1 MHPRDIPSL
10 DGRPARQVASPRTY
24 LERALMN
31 ARPLACAA
39 ALAAVTVSAVASADP
54 MDPAVERFVVADGVP
69 NCWTDVGEGG
79 SSLYVGVFPQGA
91 ERCIPDDAAFKKLI
105 GQYGFAMAPSAM
117 HSART
122 TGFGGFHL
130 SIEGQYTK
138 VDDGSDA
145 LQRGTRGPQD
155 PSTKKSSIINSSP
168 DPLLQ
173 VYSLKVR
180 KSFGFGLEIMGAVG
194 FMAQSNILM
203 GGSDVRLSLLEGF
216 RAPDWPG
223 YVPDVA
229 VGGGV
234 RTITGTAAFQL
245 TVASLDTQIS
255 KPISISNSSIITPWL
270 GYQYVW
276 IFGDSGLVDLTP
288 QTDPLGYCNYAGDN
302 IPGNWDSEKTYTGDA
317 LEGDPLYDGQPV
329 CLGGSRE
336 DFNNNVVF
344 DVARFERQRLLFGLN
359 YRYEMVMVGME
370 FITDLVSPADAQTGG
385 DTTVIRDASGQV
397 VDEISDA
404 ELLEDEPNQWT
415 IVFELGTVF

>member
-1 MHPRDIPSL
+1 
-10 DGRPARQVASPRTY
+10 
-24 LERALMN
+24 MN
-31 ARPLACAA
+31 ARLLACAA
-39 ALAAVTVSAVASADP
+39 ALAAVTASAGALADP
-54 MDPAVERFVVADGVP
+54 MDPAVERFVVNESTCWTNVDGV
-69 NCWTDVGEGG
+69 N
-79 SSLYVGVFPQGA
+79 VGVFPPDA
-91 ERCIPDDAAFKKLI
+91 ERCVRDDAAFKKLI

-138 VDDGSDA
+138 VDDGSDS
-145 LQRGTRGPQD
+145 LERGTRGPED
-155 PSTKKSSIINSSP
+155 PSTKRASVINSSP

-173 VYSLKVR
+173 IYSLKIR
-180 KSFGFGLEIMGAVG
+180 KSFGFGLEITGLVG

-223 YVPDVA
+223 FLPDVA

-234 RTITGTAAFQL
+234 RTITGTGAFQL
-245 TVASLDTQIS
+245 TVAALDTQIS
-255 KPISISNSSIITPWL
+255 KPIPISNSSIITPWV

-302 IPGNWDSEKTYTGDA
+302 IPGNWDSDKTYTGARLD
-317 LEGDPLYDGQPV
+317 GDPLYDGQPV
-329 CLGGSRE
+329 CVGGSRE

-344 DVARFERQRLLFGLN
+344 DNVRFERQRMIFGLN

-370 FITDLVSPADAQTGG
+370 FLTDVVAPGKAQVGK
-385 DTTVIRDASGQV
+385 DKTVIRDANGEMI
-397 VDEISDA
+397 DEVSDS
-404 ELLEDEPNQWT
+404 ELLKDEKSQWT
-415 IVFELGTVF
+415 LVFELGTMF

>member
-1 MHPRDIPSL
+1 
-10 DGRPARQVASPRTY
+10 
-24 LERALMN
+24 
-31 ARPLACAA
+31 
-39 ALAAVTVSAVASADP
+39 
-54 MDPAVERFVVADGVP
+54 MDPAVERFVLTKD
-69 NCWTDVGEGG
+69 NCWTNDGG
-79 SSLYVGVFPQGA
+79 VYVGQFPPGA
-91 ERCIPDDAAFKKLI
+91 NRCIRDDASFKKLI

-117 HSART
+117 HAART

-145 LQRGTRGPQD
+145 LKNGTRGPDD
-155 PSTKKSSIINSSP
+155 PSTNRSSVLNGSP
-168 DPLLQ
+168 DPFLQ
-173 VYSLKVR
+173 VYALKVR
-180 KSFGFGLEIMGAVG
+180 KSFGFGLEVMGTVG
-194 FMAQSNILM
+194 FMAQTNILI

-223 YVPDVA
+223 YLPDVA

-245 TVASLDTQIS
+245 TVAALDAQIS
-255 KPISISNSSIITPWL
+255 KPLPISNSSIITPWL

-288 QTDPLGYCNYAGDN
+288 HTDPLGYCNYAGDN
-302 IPGNWDSEKTYTGDA
+302 LPGNWDTDKEQSDGR
-317 LEGDPLYDGQPV
+317 PLYDGQPV

-344 DVARFERQRLLFGLN
+344 DQARFERQRLITGLN

-370 FITDLVSPADAQTGG
+370 FLVDLVAPGDAQVGD
-385 DTTVIRDASGQV
+385 DTTAVRDSNGQLI
-397 VDEISDA
+397 DEIDDS
-404 ELLEDEPNQWT
+404 ELLADEKSQFT
-415 IVFELGTVF
+415 LVFELGTMF